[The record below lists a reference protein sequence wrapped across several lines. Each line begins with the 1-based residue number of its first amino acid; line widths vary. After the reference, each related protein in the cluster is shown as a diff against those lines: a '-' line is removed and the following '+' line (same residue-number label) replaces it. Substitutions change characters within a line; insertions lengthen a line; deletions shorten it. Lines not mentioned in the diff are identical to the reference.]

1 MYRKEKQILISNL
14 STVALLVVY
23 TLYVYFN
30 YFREDPLLIHNTAF
44 WAKAFLILIPVMM
57 GMQILLHI
65 ILAIIYKIIANEEI
79 PTITDEMD
87 RLIELKAMRV
97 SHWVFI
103 LGFILAMASQA
114 FGMATWV
121 MFPVL
126 IGSMFMACIIEG
138 MLQIWFYLKG
148 V

>member
-1 MYRKEKQILISNL
+1 MYRKEKQLLISNL
-14 STVALLVVY
+14 SSLLLMI
-23 TLYVYFN
+23 LYSLYIYIN
-30 YFREDPLLIHNTAF
+30 YFREDPLLVHNTSF
-44 WAKAFLILIPVMM
+44 WAKAFLILILIMM
-57 GMQILLHI
+57 GVQIVLHI
-65 ILAIIYKIIANEEI
+65 LMAIVFKITSNEEI

-103 LGFILAMASQA
+103 AGFILAMASQA
-114 FGMATWV
+114 FGMANWV

-126 IGSMFMACIIEG
+126 IGSMFLACILEG
-138 MLQIWFYLKG
+138 MLQIWFYMKG

>member
-1 MYRKEKQILISNL
+1 MYRKEKQLLISNL
-14 STVALLVVY
+14 SSLLLMILY
-23 TLYVYFN
+23 SLYVYIN

-44 WAKAFLILIPVMM
+44 WAKAFLILIPILM
-57 GMQILLHI
+57 GVQILLHI
-65 ILAIIYKIIANEEI
+65 AMAIVYKITANEEI

-103 LGFILAMASQA
+103 AGFILAMASQA
-114 FGMATWV
+114 MGMATWV

-126 IGSMFMACIIEG
+126 IGSMFMAGIIEG
-138 MLQIWFYLKG
+138 MLQIWFYMKG